1 MLDLNDLY
9 LFHTVALHK
18 GFSAAERASGI
29 PKATL
34 SKRVIQ
40 LEDQLGVRLLERTTR
55 SLRLTQVGSD
65 VYEQVEAMLVS
76 AEAAADAAAQAQA
89 EPNGVVRV
97 ACPQGLI
104 QDLLIDLLPVFL
116 NRYPKVRVQM
126 KVINRRADLV
136 EDGVDVALRARARLD
151 SDPNLIMRRF
161 GETRSFLV
169 ASPNLLTQ
177 LPAPP
182 TIDTLAGLPTLTQHE
197 ERGEVIWQLVGP
209 DAEERSITHRPRLM
223 CTSFDVLRA
232 SAIAGAGITMLPDFV
247 VASALESGALVHVL
261 PAWQSQPSTLHAI
274 FSSRRGL
281 VPAVRVW
288 LDFLAAEIPRK
299 IPVAPDRS

>member
-40 LEDQLGVRLLERTTR
+40 LEEQLGVRLLERTTR
-55 SLRLTQVGSD
+55 SLRLTQVGID

-76 AEAAADAAAQAQA
+76 AEAAADAAAQAQI

-104 QDLLIDLLPVFL
+104 QDLLIDLLPIFL
-116 NRYPKVRVQM
+116 LRYPKVKVQI

-136 EDGVDVALRARARLD
+136 EDGVDMALRARARLD
-151 SDPNLIMRRF
+151 SDPNLIMRKF
-161 GETRSFLV
+161 GDTRSVLV
-169 ASPNLLTQ
+169 GSPGLLAQ
-177 LPAPP
+177 LPAPL
-182 TIDTLAGLPTLTQHE
+182 TIDNLYNVPTLTQHD
-197 ERGEVIWQLVGP
+197 ERGEVVWDLVGP
-209 DAEERSITHRPRLM
+209 DGQQRSITHRPRLM

-232 SAIAGAGITMLPDFV
+232 SAIAGTGITLLPDFV
-247 VASALESGALVHVL
+247 AAPALDGGELAHIL
-261 PAWQSQPSTLHAI
+261 PEWQSHPSTLHAV

-288 LDFLAAEIPRK
+288 LDFLAGEIPKK
-299 IPVAPDRS
+299 ISAAPIRN

>member
-40 LEDQLGVRLLERTTR
+40 LEEQLGVRLLERTTR

-76 AEAAADAAAQAQA
+76 AEAAADAAAQAQL

-104 QDLLIDLLPVFL
+104 QDLLIDLLPLFL
-116 NRYPKVRVQM
+116 RRHPKVKVQI

-136 EDGVDVALRARARLD
+136 EDGVDMALRARARLD

-161 GETRSFLV
+161 GDTRSVLV
-169 ASPNLLTQ
+169 ASPLLLSQ

-182 TIDTLAGLPTLTQHE
+182 EIDNLFTLPTLTQHE
-197 ERGEVIWQLVGP
+197 ERGEVTWDLVGP
-209 DAEERSITHRPRLM
+209 DGNERSIIHRPRLM

-232 SAIAGAGITMLPDFV
+232 SAIAGAGITLLPDFV
-247 VASALESGALVHVL
+247 VASALACGDLLHIL
-261 PAWQSQPSTLHAI
+261 PAWQSRPSTLHAV

-299 IPVAPDRS
+299 IPAAPLSS